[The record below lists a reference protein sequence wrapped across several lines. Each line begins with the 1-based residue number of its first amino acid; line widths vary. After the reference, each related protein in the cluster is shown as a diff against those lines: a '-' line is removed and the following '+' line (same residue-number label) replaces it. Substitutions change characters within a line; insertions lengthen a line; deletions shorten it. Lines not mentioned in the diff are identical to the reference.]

1 MDIHEVS
8 FQYAINLQKC
18 LQGISNITNM
28 LHLMR
33 NMFDIIFVFD
43 IKAFPKREAS
53 MERQIRQL
61 LKVKKTSYVVEFLFK

>member
-1 MDIHEVS
+1 MSICHQSPKV
-8 FQYAINLQKC
+8 
-18 LQGISNITNM
+18 LQGISNITNT

-43 IKAFPKREAS
+43 VKAFPKREAS

-61 LKVKKTSYVVEFLFK
+61 PKVKKNILCSRSFVQMS